1 MKIILAGYG
10 KMGHMIEELALARG
24 WQVLAALDD
33 GDFHRLSSF
42 EKADVLLDF
51 SHPDNL
57 PAIADY
63 IRRTGTAL
71 VSGTTGYGEK
81 EREVLRDLGQA
92 APILHSANY
101 SLGIALFRRI
111 LETFGESM
119 LADFEP
125 EMTETHHRQKADAPS
140 GTAKMLADALD
151 PAGSLRRV
159 SGREGFVGAR
169 KEDEMGIFSLR
180 GGTEA
185 GTHTLYLFGEDE
197 TLSITHSAAS
207 RRIFAAGAV
216 KAAAA
221 LSIKP
226 AGFYSLDQILFA
238 PKA

>member
-10 KMGHMIEELALARG
+10 KMGHMIEELSVARG

-33 GDFHRLSSF
+33 GDFEGLASL

-57 PAIADY
+57 SAIAGY

-71 VSGTTGYGEK
+71 VSGTTGYNPQQLAQLK
-81 EREVLRDLGQA
+81 TLGDF

-111 LETFGESM
+111 LAAFGPAM

-125 EMTETHHRQKADAPS
+125 ELVEIHHRQKADAPS
-140 GTAKMLADALD
+140 GTAKLLADALD
-151 PAGSLRRV
+151 PQALFHRI

-169 KEDEMGIFSLR
+169 KKDEMGIFSLR
-180 GGTEA
+180 GGTVA
-185 GTHTLYLFGEDE
+185 GEHTLYLFGEDE
-197 TLSITHSAAS
+197 TLSITHSATS

-216 KAAAA
+216 KAAGI
-221 LSIKP
+221 LWQKP
-226 AGFYSLDQILFA
+226 AGFYSLDEILFA
-238 PKA
+238 